1 MSNREEF
8 EQLEDIK
15 DILNDHKIFFN
26 EKEDRYQAEKITGN
40 DSVYYPSWEITYM
53 NGAWYT
59 WQEQQK
65 KIDVITKQRD
75 SFIKAH
81 HIAMND
87 VCENKAK
94 IDELQKLR
102 SLDEMAINQLAQ
114 ANQVWRTK
122 CDELQ
127 ARIDEVLIEMKNQ
140 LGDEDFYDME
150 RPDYDAMLY
159 ALRNIKDILKGN
171 KDEN

>member
-53 NGAWYT
+53 NGAWYA

-65 KIDVITKQRD
+65 KID
-75 SFIKAH
+75 AH
-81 HIAMND
+81 N
-87 VCENKAK
+87 EKLSLF
-94 IDELQKLR
+94 IDELKKTH
-102 SLDEMAINQLAQ
+102 SEDMDNKIDY
-114 ANQVWRTK
+114 WRGFSDCAEATIK
-122 CDELQ
+122 
-127 ARIDEVLIEMKNQ
+127 V
-140 LGDEDFYDME
+140 FYRDVGVVTC
-150 RPDYDAMLY
+150 
-159 ALRNIKDILKGN
+159 KG
-171 KDEN
+171 

>member
-1 MSNREEF
+1 MKNNYLEF
-8 EQLEDIK
+8 YNSSFGCGK
-15 DILNDHKIFFN
+15 YCTK
-26 EKEDRYQAEKITGN
+26 
-40 DSVYYPSWEITYM
+40 SWGLASFEAGAQSRQTEID
-53 NGAWYT
+53 A
-59 WQEQQK
+59 
-65 KIDVITKQRD
+65 ITKQRD

-127 ARIDEVLIEMKNQ
+127 ERIEEVLIEMKNQ
-140 LGDEDFYDME
+140 LGAEDYYGME
-150 RPDYDAMLY
+150 RPNYDAMLY